1 MSEIGTVA
9 IVGASMAGGTAAA
22 TLRDEGFEGRIVL
35 IGAEPLPPYERPP
48 LSKEVLR
55 GEAEVLDAS
64 LRPSEWWSEHQVEAR
79 FGESVQLLDPSDRS
93 LVMAGGERI
102 VFDRAIV
109 ATGVRNRRLEAP
121 GLDLDGVFDLRTG
134 ADAERIREA
143 AAGASNAVVVGM
155 GFIGSE
161 VAASLRQRG
170 LAVTVIEYFQTALYR
185 VLGSEIGQAIA
196 GMHRDQGVAM
206 HFGEA
211 VERFEGQGRVQR
223 VVTRSGLRIDCDLV
237 VVGVGTEPVVDVMD
251 GIGLDPGGGIS
262 TDATLQT
269 QIPGVFAA
277 GDIAAHDH
285 PIFGRIR
292 VEHFDNAMKMGAT
305 AARNALGAGEIFD
318 DPHWFWSDQYGSNLQ
333 VGGFAT
339 SWAKMVVRGSIADR
353 RFCAFLLDE
362 GGCLR
367 SVVSLDWPRDVRRSL
382 ALISAQV
389 CPDPAALGDPQVDLR
404 ELIPASG

>member
-1 MSEIGTVA
+1 MSEIGIVA

-22 TLRDEGFEGRIVL
+22 TLREEGFEGRIVL

-64 LRPSEWWSEHQVEAR
+64 LRPSEWWSEHQVETR
-79 FGESVQLLDPSDRS
+79 FGESVELLDPSDRS

-102 VFDRAIV
+102 AFDRAIV

-121 GLDLDGVFDLRTG
+121 GLDLDGVFDLRTA
-134 ADAERIREA
+134 ADAERIRA
-143 AAGASNAVVVGM
+143 AAADASHAVIVGM

-170 LAVTVIEYFQTALYR
+170 LPVTVIEYFQTALYR
-185 VLGSEIGQAIA
+185 VLGAEIGQAIA
-196 GMHRDQGVAM
+196 DMHGDQGVAM
-206 HFGEA
+206 HFGES

-223 VVTRSGLRIDCDLV
+223 VVTRSGLQIDCDLV
-237 VVGVGTEPVVDVMD
+237 VVGVGTEPMVDVMQ
-251 GIGLDPGGGIS
+251 GIGLAPGGGLA

-269 QIPGVFAA
+269 EIPGVFAA

-305 AARNALGAGEIFD
+305 AARNALGAGEVFD

-339 SWAKMVVRGSIADR
+339 SWAKMVVRGSLLDR
-353 RFCAFLLDE
+353 KFCAFLLDE

-367 SVVSLDWPRDVRRSL
+367 SVASLDWPRDVRRSL
-382 ALISAQV
+382 PLISAQAS
-389 CPDPAALGDPQVDLR
+389 PDPAALADPQVDLR
-404 ELIPASG
+404 ELILTKN